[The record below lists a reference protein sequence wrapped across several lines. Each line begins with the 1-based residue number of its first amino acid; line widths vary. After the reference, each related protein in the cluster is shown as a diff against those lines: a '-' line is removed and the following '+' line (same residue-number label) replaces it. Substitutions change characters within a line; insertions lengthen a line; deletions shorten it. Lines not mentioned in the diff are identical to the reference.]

1 MDTLKKRSLIS
12 LLSLTFSCTA
22 FSQTSFTTWN
32 LEWLSS
38 TPDPKFSASM
48 RDGSDYQALQNYSD
62 KMNSDIIAFQEVND
76 EKALRRIIGDGYQVI
91 FSDRNTKAYQAQQ
104 FSDINQFTGFAVRKG
119 IEVNN
124 QPDIQLDT
132 NPRSKLRFASYVV
145 IHPDSNTPIHVL
157 SVHLKARCSGA
168 YNNSDACKTLKSQGA
183 ALNTW
188 IRERERNNQSYVVLG
203 DFNHNMSY
211 RGDWLWER
219 ISKNSNALLAS
230 QKSKALCKVRSNKN
244 PKRTHQFRSLIDHIV
259 VSDDLAFTIP
269 KQVTYST
276 DDVLKYQMSDH
287 CPVTSL
293 ITTR

>member
-1 MDTLKKRSLIS
+1 MDTFKKRSLIS

-38 TPDPKFSASM
+38 TPVSKFSASM
-48 RDGSDYQALQNYSD
+48 RDDVDYNALHNHSD

-76 EKALRRIIGDGYQVI
+76 EKALRRVIGDGYQVI

-104 FSDINQFTGFAVRKG
+104 FRDINQFTGFAVKKG

-132 NPRSKLRFASYVV
+132 SPRSKLRFASYVV
-145 IHPDSNTPIHVL
+145 INPDSDTPIHAL

-168 YNNSDACKTLKSQGA
+168 YNNSDACKTLKSQGS

-188 IRERERNNQSYVVLG
+188 IQERERNNQSYVVLG

-230 QKSKALCKVRSNKN
+230 EESKALCKVRSNKN

-269 KQVTYST
+269 KQVTYTT